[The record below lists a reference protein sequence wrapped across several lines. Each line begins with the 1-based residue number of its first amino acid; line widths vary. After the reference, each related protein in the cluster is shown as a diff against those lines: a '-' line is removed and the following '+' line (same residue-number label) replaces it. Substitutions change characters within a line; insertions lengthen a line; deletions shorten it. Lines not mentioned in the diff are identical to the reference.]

1 MEKLPRKFFPLI
13 DNFFLEIEATDLFIT
28 QQEFINWDT
37 LLGEMIFLGEI

>member
-1 MEKLPRKFFPLI
+1 MEKLSRKFYPII
-13 DNFFLEIEATDLFIT
+13 DNFFLEIEADDLFIN